1 MKNDA
6 NSENEFLFVALR
18 IYQKMTDNIFFSL
31 HSEKIEKNQNG
42 VLFQWISKFITSWTE
57 ARSYHDLCNIS
68 FLIKPYTSSQ
78 NKLRIIH

>member
-31 HSEKIEKNQNG
+31 HSEKIEKNQND
-42 VLFQWISKFITSWTE
+42 VLFQ
-57 ARSYHDLCNIS
+57 
-68 FLIKPYTSSQ
+68 
-78 NKLRIIH
+78 